1 MSAIA
6 AISTPNAPG
15 GIAVIRISGDTALE
29 IADRVFQSVSGKKAV
44 NMSGYTCSYGTAFDG
59 DERLDDC
66 ILTVFKAPNSYT
78 GENVAEI
85 SCHGGLY
92 VTKRI
97 LRAILKK

>member
-66 ILTVFKAPNSYT
+66 ILTVLKLQTAT
-78 GENVAEI
+78 QA
-85 SCHGGLY
+85 
-92 VTKRI
+92 KM
-97 LRAILKK
+97 LRSFHVMADFTLLREF